1 MPHHGSVEP
10 SRREL
15 IERSLALW
23 DPFPVD
29 TQRRPI
35 VLSGVAVLH
44 NGGGFDSVEAKEA
57 FSAGM
62 VAADVDLEPGLLERL
77 TEHAGAP
84 NMDGLSALRV
94 VKASSTHRRF
104 MTDRG
109 MRRLPAWD
117 LELTHAQGVFTALST
132 TVETWWPPAWD
143 STMFH
148 ETQHPVSYVDR
159 TSRQLS
165 YSSFTGSPRDSIFQ
179 AGEVFESDCALH
191 VTVNREWK
199 EPRPTVMTLVGTDSN
214 VEVTLDRPLGAR
226 VLIDHLGNPLPV
238 VTR

>member
-1 MPHHGSVEP
+1 MEP

-29 TQRRPI
+29 TRPRRI
-35 VLSGVAVLH
+35 VLSGVAVWSS
-44 NGGGFDSVEAKEA
+44 GGGFDSMEAKEA

-62 VAADVDLEPGLLERL
+62 VEAAVDLEPGLLERL
-77 TEHAGAP
+77 TEHAGAA
-84 NMDGLSALRV
+84 NMAGLSPLRV
-94 VKASSTHRRF
+94 VKVSPAQRRF

-117 LELTHAQGVFTALST
+117 LELTHTQGVFTALST

-143 STMFH
+143 STTFH
-148 ETQHPVSYVDR
+148 ETQHPQSYVD
-159 TSRQLS
+159 TTCQQLS
-165 YSSFTGSPRDSIFQ
+165 YSFFSGSRRYSTYR
-179 AGEVFESDCALH
+179 AGEVLETDCGLH
-191 VTVNREWK
+191 VTVNREWN
-199 EPRPTVMTLVGTDSN
+199 EPRPKAMTLDGTTSN

>member
-1 MPHHGSVEP
+1 MGWMEP

-23 DPFPVD
+23 DSFPVD
-29 TQRRPI
+29 THRRPI
-35 VLSGVAVLH
+35 VLSGVAVWY

-57 FSAGM
+57 FSSGM

-84 NMDGLSALRV
+84 NMAGLSLLRV
-94 VKASSTHRRF
+94 VKASPTHRRF

-117 LELTHAQGVFTALST
+117 LELTHTKGVFTALST

-148 ETQHPVSYVDR
+148 ETQHPRSYVDT
-159 TSRQLS
+159 TSQQLS
-165 YSSFTGSPRDSIFQ
+165 YSFFSGSPRYSTYQ
-179 AGEVFESDCALH
+179 AGEVLETDCALH

-199 EPRPTVMTLVGTDSN
+199 EPRPKAMTLVGTNSN

-226 VLIDHLGNPLPV
+226 VLIDRLGNPLPV